1 MMARKQE
8 KTLDHDVLAER
19 QRLIEQ
25 LKDLRRLLQG

>member
-1 MMARKQE
+1 MRRKQE
-8 KTLDHDVLAER
+8 KKQLDQDVIAER

>member
-1 MMARKQE
+1 MARKQE
-8 KTLDHDVLAER
+8 KKLDQDVLAER

>member
-1 MMARKQE
+1 MARKQE
-8 KTLDHDVLAER
+8 KTLDQDVLAER

>member
-1 MMARKQE
+1 MRRKQE
-8 KTLDHDVLAER
+8 KNLDQDVLAER

>member
-1 MMARKQE
+1 MPRKEE
-8 KTLDHDVLAER
+8 KLEQDTLAAR